1 MRLIDELYHR
11 MLNAVG
17 EYDDFVELTVD
28 ETKQILE
35 LLKEQEAKV
44 MTFDEVKNHYSLP
57 PVFPDDLGMQEDYLN
72 DIEPLYF
79 DFPDDSVPWTV
90 HWRCHNQV
98 AKYLNDWKADYGKK
112 WRCWT
117 AKPTDEQR
125 KAVKWDA
132 AD

>member
-11 MLNAVG
+11 MWNAIG

-35 LLKEQEAKV
+35 LLKAQEPKV
-44 MTFDEVKNHYSLP
+44 MTREQVETLEENAVIWFESVSRKKTWP
-57 PVFPDDLGMQEDYLN
+57 R
-72 DIEPLYF
+72 II
-79 DFPDDSVPWTV
+79 DFVRDKTV
-90 HWRCHNQV
+90 AFTDGAVWRV
-98 AKYLNDWKADYGKK
+98 DTDKYGLL

-117 AKPTDEQR
+117 AKPTDEQK
-125 KAVKWDA
+125 KAVKRDA